1 MKSLGIRSFSATLF
15 SLIALGAATL
25 GVSRQAAAQE
35 LVLDGTFTSTNY
47 VSPQPG
53 NAVTA
58 SGGQLG
64 YNLNA
69 TGWTNTSS
77 GYNFLFVPGT
87 ADVTGANGVDGNLKL
102 WGSHNSGLS
111 TLTAPPGGGNFIAA
125 DGAYEVG
132 AIQQTITGLTVGQEY
147 TLSFYWGAA
156 QQSGFTG
163 NTTEKWTASLGAQS
177 FNTSTYSLPSHSFSG
192 WMQQS
197 FTYTATS
204 SSEVLSF
211 LATGTPSG
219 EPPFSLL
226 ADVSMQATSP
236 SPAPEPSV
244 LQYGAFLLAIPFLA
258 RARRM
263 FGKKSQ
269 A

>member
-1 MKSLGIRSFSATLF
+1 MNTFAIRSLTVTL
-15 SLIALGAATL
+15 L
-25 GVSRQAAAQE
+25 GVASLALVRTATAQE
-35 LVLDGTFTSTNY
+35 LVLDGNFTQTNY

-58 SGGQLG
+58 SGGQLT
-64 YNLNA
+64 YNLYA
-69 TGWTNTSS
+69 SGWTNLNT
-77 GYNFLFVPGT
+77 GYNFLFASGS
-87 ADVTGANGVDGNLKL
+87 ADTTGANGVDGNLKL
-102 WGSHNSGLS
+102 WGSNNGGLS
-111 TLTAPPGGGNFIAA
+111 TITAPPTGGNFIAA
-125 DGAYEVG
+125 DGAYEIG

-156 QQSGFTG
+156 QQSGYTG

-177 FNTSTYSLPSHSFSG
+177 FNTSTYSLASHSFSG

-197 FTYTATS
+197 FTYTATGT
-204 SSEVLSF
+204 SEVLSF

-226 ADVSMQATSP
+226 ADVSMEATSP

-244 LQYGAFLLAIPFLA
+244 LQYGAFLLVIPFVA